1 MRVCSV
7 KHRISPGAARVK
19 LVTLAVMAA
28 LSAPALAVNNQL
40 TAYTS
45 ASDLNTAVVTGGA
58 ASDGLFLGSAGAYAS
73 DSITKKYGV
82 LGTRQD
88 DGTWTAAVSNLNLG
102 TAEAGFTK
110 GLIFNTNR
118 SVGTNI
124 NSFSDQ
130 RTAAG
135 GTATF
140 NTTVANDVLSMSD
153 KGGDVTLA
161 DSVLY
166 MNTAERALLLAGTLQ
181 GEDTAAG
188 YAADRYVLQNVS
200 LT

>member
-58 ASDGLFLGSAGAYAS
+58 ASDGLFLGSAGAYTS
-73 DSITKKYGV
+73 DSTTKKYGV

-110 GLIFNTNR
+110 GLTFNTNR
-118 SVGTNI
+118 SAGTNI

-135 GTATF
+135 G
-140 NTTVANDVLSMSD
+140 
-153 KGGDVTLA
+153 
-161 DSVLY
+161 
-166 MNTAERALLLAGTLQ
+166 
-181 GEDTAAG
+181 
-188 YAADRYVLQNVS
+188 
-200 LT
+200 